1 VVACVRWQGAA
12 SPPSRDDAAGHG
24 FAEAQPRFQLAVVV
38 TDVRGRRAGLRRS
51 AVDQT
56 IRSTATLLFRRFS
69 GARDHGWIAVRAAM
83 GTVAKVGIKTIA
95 SRQPADFDDR

>member
-1 VVACVRWQGAA
+1 MVECVRWQRAA

-56 IRSTATLLFRRFS
+56 IRLTATLLFRRFS
-69 GARDHGWIAVRAAM
+69 GAHDHGWIAARAAM
-83 GTVAKVGIKTIA
+83 VDC
-95 SRQPADFDDR
+95 R

>member
-69 GARDHGWIAVRAAM
+69 GAHDHGWIAVRAAM
-83 GTVAKVGIKTIA
+83 VDCRWVQSPKSA
-95 SRQPADFDDR
+95 SRQ

>member
-1 VVACVRWQGAA
+1 MRSLLESRVPA
-12 SPPSRDDAAGHG
+12 SAGRRGRPG

-56 IRSTATLLFRRFS
+56 IRLTATLLFRRFS
-69 GARDHGWIAVRAAM
+69 GAHDHGWIAARAAM
-83 GTVAKVGIKTIA
+83 VDC
-95 SRQPADFDDR
+95 R